1 VASERIIPTAEL
13 DRLVAERSAAN
24 QKVAIARV
32 ALTFIAEL
40 DGTAGVVARTA
51 LEEMERTRG

>member
-1 VASERIIPTAEL
+1 MASERLVLTADF
-13 DRLVAERSAAN
+13 DRLVAERSVAN

-51 LEEMERTRG
+51 LDEMEKTK